1 MSMVTA
7 AHFAKEK
14 PLQQATDTFS
24 VEHAQLTTL
33 KRQLNKGLLDWKK
46 TDRKL
51 VR

>member
-24 VEHAQLTTL
+24 VEHAQIG
-33 KRQLNKGLLDWKK
+33 RAAC
-46 TDRKL
+46 RER
-51 VR
+51 V